1 MTYQSQHV
9 VAECNK
15 ICSGPIDGGACEWC
29 REDRWGEGFAKEC
42 NVLECVSA
50 SSLLV
55 SGSNVN

>member
-1 MTYQSQHV
+1 MEV
-9 VAECNK
+9 PV
-15 ICSGPIDGGACEWC
+15 SGVGRIGG
-29 REDRWGEGFAKEC
+29 GEGFAKEC